1 MTTAH
6 RARMAA
12 AAAILCA
19 AAAGAAPAL
28 AQSKA
33 GDVVGPVDES
43 EAAAKLAAAESGEV
57 RGVNPA
63 DILSR
68 ADLVVKVTNLEQGEA
83 FVAVAKYDQKLGEGL
98 GANVEL
104 PVASYINVGAA
115 DAFGMG
121 DLFMRLRYVKP
132 LSQSVIA
139 LASAELVAP
148 TATNDLLGTGKWQL
162 NPGGG
167 LVKIWSPKLFTA
179 AVYKHSFS
187 IAGEDN
193 RADINTNSARLIHSF
208 ILDRGYYFTLDGRHE
223 WQTAGVNEDW
233 STTEIEVGRQFSAR
247 FAASMRFGKAFGDRA
262 NDGAVEINVRTF
274 F

>member
-1 MTTAH
+1 MAH
-6 RARMAA
+6 HVNRVRVVATLAA
-12 AAAILCA
+12 LGTLCSTV
-19 AAAGAAPAL
+19 PAW
-28 AQSKA
+28 AQAQEAS
-33 GDVVGPVDES
+33 VIGPVDDK

-68 ADLVVKVTNLEQGEA
+68 ADLVVKVANLEQGHSL
-83 FVAVAKYDQKLGEGL
+83 VAVAKYDQKLGEGL

-104 PVASYINVGAA
+104 PVASYVDVGAA

-132 LSQSVIA
+132 LSQTVIA

-167 LVKIWSPKLFTA
+167 LVKVWSSKMFTA
-179 AVYKHSFS
+179 LVYKHSFS
-187 IAGEDN
+187 IAGDDA
-193 RADINTNSARLIHSF
+193 RAEINTNSARVVHSF
-208 ILDRGYYFTLDGRHE
+208 ILDRGYYLTLDGRHE
-223 WQTAGVNEDW
+223 WQTAGVNQDW
-233 STTEIEVGRQFSAR
+233 TTTEIEVGRQFSAS
-247 FAASMRFGKAFGDRA
+247 FAASIRIGKAYGDRS
-262 NDGAVEINVRTF
+262 NDGALEMNVRTF